1 MNEVCDYEFQG
12 LESEVSSIWDRNAEF
27 WDNRMGD
34 GNRWHRELI
43 APNQE
48 RFLGLREGE
57 TVLDVACGNGNFA
70 RRMAELGAEVVG
82 FDVSEK
88 MIERARTHG
97 PSGPGRIEYRVI
109 DASDGEAVLSLG
121 RRRFDAAV
129 CTMAMM
135 DMPKISPMLSALGHV
150 LKPGGRFV
158 FSVLHP
164 CFNSTSTR
172 FVLEESERGGVVEH
186 EYSLRISEYIEPVQ
200 SMGLA
205 IAGQP
210 EPHYYF
216 HRPTSAL
223 FGACFDAGFMLD
235 GIAEP
240 TFRSPETAD
249 EGRANPMWWANHAA
263 IPPALIAR
271 MRLTG
276 PQSTV
281 VGQLI
286 PCDW

>member
-1 MNEVCDYEFQG
+1 MNETCDYEFEG

-27 WDNRMGD
+27 WDSRMGD

-48 RFLGLREGE
+48 RLLDLREGE

-70 RRMAELGAEVVG
+70 RHMAKLGAEVVG

-88 MIERARTHG
+88 MIEMARTRG
-97 PSGPGRIEYRVI
+97 SRGPGWIEYRVI
-109 DASDGEAVLSLG
+109 DASDGEAVRSLG

-164 CFNSTSTR
+164 CFNSTATR
-172 FVLEESERGGVVEH
+172 FVLEELDRGEVVKQ

-216 HRPTSAL
+216 HRPISAL
-223 FGACFDAGFMLD
+223 FGACFNAGFMLD

-240 TFRSPETAD
+240 TFPSPDSD
-249 EGRANPMWWANHAA
+249 EPRTNPMWWANHAA

-276 PQSTV
+276 P
-281 VGQLI
+281 
-286 PCDW
+286 

>member
-27 WDNRMGD
+27 WDSRMGN

-48 RFLGLREGE
+48 RLLGLCEGE

-70 RRMAELGAEVVG
+70 RRMAELGAEVLG
-82 FDVSEK
+82 FDVSET
-88 MIERARTHG
+88 MIEMARAHG
-97 PSGPGRIEYRVI
+97 SRGPGRIEYRVI
-109 DASDGEAVLSLG
+109 DASDAEAIRSLG
-121 RRRFDAAV
+121 RRHFDAAV

-135 DMPKISPMLSALGHV
+135 DMPRISPMLSALDHV

-172 FVLEESERGGVVEH
+172 FVLEESERGGVVEQT
-186 EYSLRISEYIEPVQ
+186 YSLRISEYIEPKQ
-200 SMGLA
+200 SRGLA
-205 IAGQP
+205 IVGQP

-216 HRPTSAL
+216 HRPISAL
-223 FGACFDAGFMLD
+223 FSACFDAGFVLD

-240 TFRSPETAD
+240 TFRSSDAD
-249 EGRANPMWWANHAA
+249 ETRTNPMWWANQAA

-271 MRLTG
+271 MRLTA
-276 PQSTV
+276 T
-281 VGQLI
+281 
-286 PCDW
+286 

>member
-1 MNEVCDYEFQG
+1 MNETCDYEFQG
-12 LESEVSSIWDRNAEF
+12 LESEVRSIWDRNAEF
-27 WDNRMGD
+27 WDSRMGD

-48 RFLGLREGE
+48 RLLDLREGE

-70 RRMAELGAEVVG
+70 RHMAELGAEVVG
-82 FDVSEK
+82 FDISEK
-88 MIERARTHG
+88 MIEKARAYGSVG
-97 PSGPGRIEYRVI
+97 PRRIEYHVI
-109 DASDGEAVLSLG
+109 DASDGEAVRSLG

-186 EYSLRISEYIEPVQ
+186 EYSLRISEYIEPKQ

-216 HRPTSAL
+216 HRPISAL

-240 TFRSPETAD
+240 TFRSPEADD

-276 PQSTV
+276 P
-281 VGQLI
+281 
-286 PCDW
+286 

>member
-1 MNEVCDYEFQG
+1 MNETCDYEFEG

-48 RFLGLREGE
+48 RLLDLREGE
-57 TVLDVACGNGNFA
+57 AVLDVACGNGNFA
-70 RRMAELGAEVVG
+70 RRMAELGADVVG
-82 FDVSEK
+82 FDISEK
-88 MIERARTHG
+88 MIEKAKAYGSVG
-97 PSGPGRIEYRVI
+97 PRRIGYHVI
-109 DASDGEAVLSLG
+109 DASDGEAVRSLG

-135 DMPKISPMLSALGHV
+135 DMPTISPMLSALGHV

-164 CFNSTSTR
+164 CFNSTATR
-172 FVLEESERGGVVEH
+172 FVLEELDRGSVVQQEF
-186 EYSLRISEYIEPVQ
+186 SLRISEYIEPKQ

-216 HRPTSAL
+216 HRPISAL

-240 TFRSPETAD
+240 TFPSPDSD
-249 EGRANPMWWANHAA
+249 EPRANPMWWANHAA

-276 PQSTV
+276 P
-281 VGQLI
+281 
-286 PCDW
+286 

>member
-1 MNEVCDYEFQG
+1 MTKVRDYEFQG
-12 LESEVSSIWDRNAEF
+12 LGSEVRRIWDGNAEF
-27 WDNRMGD
+27 WDSRMGD

-48 RFLGLREGE
+48 RLLGLREGE
-57 TVLDVACGNGNFA
+57 AVLDVACGNGNFA
-70 RRMAELGAEVVG
+70 RRMAELGADVVG

-88 MIERARTHG
+88 MIQRAKARG
-97 PSGPGRIEYRVI
+97 SDGPGRTEYRVI
-109 DASDGEAVLSLG
+109 DASDGEAVRSLG

-135 DMPKISPMLSALGHV
+135 DMPTISPMLSALGHV
-150 LKPGGRFV
+150 LKPGARFV
-158 FSVLHP
+158 FSVMHP
-164 CFNSTSTR
+164 CFNSTATR
-172 FVLEESERGGVVEH
+172 FVLEESDRGEAVKQ
-186 EYSLRISEYIEPVQ
+186 EYSLRISEYIEPQQ

-216 HRPTSAL
+216 HRPISAL
-223 FGACFDAGFMLD
+223 FGACFDAGFTLD

-240 TFRSPETAD
+240 TFRSPEAVD

-271 MRLTG
+271 MRLTA
-276 PQSTV
+276 P
-281 VGQLI
+281 
-286 PCDW
+286 

>member
-1 MNEVCDYEFQG
+1 
-12 LESEVSSIWDRNAEF
+12 
-27 WDNRMGD
+27 MGD

-48 RFLGLREGE
+48 RLLELREGE

-70 RRMAELGAEVVG
+70 RRMAELGADVVG

-97 PSGPGRIEYRVI
+97 SRGPGRIEYRVI
-109 DASDGEAVLSLG
+109 DASDGEAVRSLG
-121 RRRFDAAV
+121 RRHFDAAV
-129 CTMAMM
+129 STMAMM

-172 FVLEESERGGVVEH
+172 FVLEESDRGGVVEQ
-186 EYSLRISEYIEPVQ
+186 EYSLRISEYIEPAQ

-216 HRPTSAL
+216 HRPISAL

-240 TFRSPETAD
+240 TFRSPDSD

-271 MRLTG
+271 MSLMATKSREMRSGDGDGG
-276 PQSTV
+276 P
-281 VGQLI
+281 
-286 PCDW
+286 